1 MSEDYEE
8 IFNEMRIIVKEK
20 GLIES
25 PETMQQLFIQLTRNN
40 LHIVLSFSPV
50 GKSLRNRL
58 RQFPSIVNGSTIIW
72 FDKWKNE
79 ALNSVAFKEL

>member
-25 PETMQQLFIQLTRNN
+25 PETMQQLFI
-40 LHIVLSFSPV
+40 
-50 GKSLRNRL
+50 
-58 RQFPSIVNGSTIIW
+58 
-72 FDKWKNE
+72 
-79 ALNSVAFKEL
+79 